1 MTLSYTQKVGKARRV
16 IELYV
21 VEPAMM
27 KAAGIDPVHVTSTLT
42 KKLEATVAEDA
53 HQEDLKR
60 QLKESTRKVE
70 ALADDLYQSSS
81 GYLDTAIAAAGK
93 GTDAAKN
100 IRQIRSRVRM
110 PGNGPAEAPTVHP
123 VVEAKA

>member
-21 VEPAMM
+21 VEPGMM
-27 KAAGIDPVHVTSTLT
+27 KAAGIDPERVASTLT
-42 KKLEATVAEDA
+42 DKLEATVAEDA

-70 ALADDLYQSSS
+70 EFADDLYRSSS
-81 GYLDTAIAAAGK
+81 GYLDMAIAAAGK
-93 GTDAAKN
+93 GSDAAAN
-100 IRQIRSRVRM
+100 IRRIRSRVRM
-110 PGNGPAEAPTVHP
+110 PGNGSAETP
-123 VVEAKA
+123 VEPLPVT